1 MLARTASTLRELL
14 ARLRPGGDTGDDARL
29 DASGSRALDPG
40 VLHRLG
46 LERQPFRDN
55 ARADELF
62 VDDAV
67 EMQLNML
74 AQQLRQGDML
84 PILKGEHGSGKTSL
98 LIQLMAR
105 AGDDCHFFVARGEA
119 ELTAERVIIDMLR
132 VLVRPVPDDVRECFR
147 ELARHLRHMVGDG
160 RPAALVVDD
169 AHLLSDR
176 ELGYLL
182 MAHDSLR
189 NALGGHFRLLLAA
202 DPAIELRLPSL
213 RSQHLDSGQVSAANV
228 RPLGPRRIG
237 PYLQH
242 RLAAAGYRG
251 PSPFDDDALERIHAA
266 GQGLPRGIEAAAAAE
281 LNERREE
288 W

>member
-1 MLARTASTLRELL
+1 MLGRTASTLRELF
-14 ARLRPGGDTGDDARL
+14 ARLRPGGGGDDDEFVDTGATRTL
-29 DASGSRALDPG
+29 DAN
-40 VLHRLG
+40 VLRMLG

-84 PILKGEHGSGKTSL
+84 PILKGEPGSGKTSL

-105 AGDDCHFFVARGEA
+105 AGDDCHFFVARGDTGV
-119 ELTAERVIIDMLR
+119 TAERVITDMLR
-132 VLVRPVPDDVRECFR
+132 VLVRPVPDDVGECFR
-147 ELARHLRHMVGDG
+147 ELARRLRDMTGDG

-169 AHLLSDR
+169 AHLLADR

-189 NALGGHFRLLLAA
+189 KALGGQFRLLLAA
-202 DPAIELRLPSL
+202 DPGIELRLPSL

-228 RPLGPRRIG
+228 RPLGQQRIS
-237 PYLQH
+237 PYLLH

-251 PSPFDDDALERIHAA
+251 PSPFDAEALARIHAA

-281 LNERREE
+281 LNDRWGE

>member
-1 MLARTASTLRELL
+1 MLTRTASTLRDLF
-14 ARLRPGGDTGDDARL
+14 ARLRPGGDEDDASL
-29 DASGSRALDPG
+29 DAHATRTLDANALRA
-40 VLHRLG
+40 LG

-55 ARADELF
+55 ARAEELF

-84 PILKGEHGSGKTSL
+84 PILKGEPGSGKTSL

-105 AGDDCHFFVARGEA
+105 ANDDCHFFVVRGESG
-119 ELTAERVIIDMLR
+119 LTAERVIVDMLR
-132 VLVRPVPDDVRECFR
+132 VLARPIPDDVRECFR
-147 ELARHLRHMVGDG
+147 ELARQLRGLVGDD

-169 AHLLSDR
+169 AHLLADR

-189 NALGGHFRLLLAA
+189 KALGGRFRLLLAA
-202 DPAIELRLPSL
+202 DPGIELRLPSL
-213 RSQHLDSGQVSAANV
+213 RSEHLDSGQVSAGNV
-228 RPLGPRRIG
+228 RPLGRQRIG
-237 PYLQH
+237 PYLRH
-242 RLAAAGYRG
+242 RLAAAGNRG
-251 PSPFDDDALERIHAA
+251 PSPFDDTALERIHAA
-266 GQGLPRGIEAAAAAE
+266 GEGLPRGIEAAAAAE
-281 LNERREE
+281 LNARWGE

>member
-1 MLARTASTLRELL
+1 MLARTASTLRGLF
-14 ARLRPGGDTGDDARL
+14 ARLRPGSGYEDDAPL
-29 DASGSRALDPG
+29 DANGSRALDAN
-40 VLHRLG
+40 VLHMLG
-46 LERQPFRDN
+46 LERQPFCDN

-74 AQQLRQGDML
+74 AQLLRQGDML
-84 PILKGEHGSGKTSL
+84 PILKGEPGSGKTSL

-105 AGDDCHFFVARGEA
+105 AGDDCHFFVVRCDTGV
-119 ELTAERVIIDMLR
+119 TAERVITDMLR
-132 VLVRPVPDDVRECFR
+132 VLVRPIPDDVGECFR
-147 ELARHLRHMVGDG
+147 ALARRLRDMTGDG

-169 AHLLSDR
+169 AHLLADR

-189 NALGGHFRLLLAA
+189 KALDGHFRLLLAA
-202 DPAIELRLPSL
+202 DPGIELRLPAL

-228 RPLGPRRIG
+228 RPLGRRRIG
-237 PYLQH
+237 PYLRH

-251 PSPFDDDALERIHAA
+251 PSPFDDQALERIHAA

-281 LNERREE
+281 LNDRRRD

>member
-1 MLARTASTLRELL
+1 MLARTASTLRGLF
-14 ARLRPGGDTGDDARL
+14 ARLRPGGEEDDDAR
-29 DASGSRALDPG
+29 DASGTRTLDAN
-40 VLHRLG
+40 VLQVLG

-55 ARADELF
+55 ARAEELF

-84 PILKGEHGSGKTSL
+84 PILKGEPGSGKTSL

-105 AGDDCHFFVARGEA
+105 AGDDCHFFVVRGESG
-119 ELTAERVIIDMLR
+119 LTAERVITDMLR
-132 VLVRPVPDDVRECFR
+132 VLVRPVPEDVGECFR
-147 ELARHLRHMVGDG
+147 ELARRLRDLVGDG

-169 AHLLSDR
+169 AHLLTER

-189 NALGGHFRLLLAA
+189 TALGGRFRLLLAA
-202 DPAIELRLPSL
+202 DPTIELRLPSL
-213 RSQHLDSGQVSAANV
+213 RSRHLDSGQVSAANV
-228 RPLGPRRIG
+228 RPLGQPRIG
-237 PYLQH
+237 PYLRH
-242 RLAAAGYRG
+242 RLAAAGHRG
-251 PSPFDDDALERIHAA
+251 PSPFDGEAIERIHAA

-281 LNERREE
+281 LNERWGDR
-288 W
+288 